1 MLVTLRLALLDL
13 AGTTVCDDG
22 IVLDAVLAGL
32 GAVRVPSAGPRFP
45 ALRRQAE
52 ATMDRASLSVFGDL
66 LDGDMCRARH
76 ADAAFAARLRVRL
89 AEGLL
94 CEVPGATTTMTL
106 LREAGIS
113 VGLASGFE
121 PSLHTEI
128 VDALGWTELVD
139 VTVCPADVDGRGL
152 PDPAMLLTAAAR
164 IDAEPADVVTAGD
177 ATSAMVAGRRAGAGL
192 TVGVL
197 SGAHRAAPLRAAGAD
212 AIVDSVADL
221 PALLGLPS

>member
-1 MLVTLRLALLDL
+1 MTLRLALLDL

-22 IVLDAVLAGL
+22 LVLDAVLAGL

-76 ADAAFAARLRVRL
+76 ADAAFAARLRTRMADGVLR
-89 AEGLL
+89 
-94 CEVPGATTTMTL
+94 EVPGATSAIAA
-106 LREAGIS
+106 LREAGIA
-113 VGLASGFE
+113 VGLSSGFE
-121 PSLHTEI
+121 PTLHADI
-128 VDALGWTELVD
+128 VAALGWTGLAD

-164 IDAEPADVVTAGD
+164 VDAGPADVVTAGD

-197 SGAHRAAPLRAAGAD
+197 SGAHRAGPLRAAGAD